1 MTNRSE
7 FSAWKLQPHIEQA
20 PLLDLEY
27 LRGRASWIR
36 DELDPVVAREG
47 PDTLRPDT
55 VVILFKFFEQLRT
68 SYLTLEYI
76 RDSRIHLALIDI
88 AGRATRW
95 PVKLID
101 EAEEIILRLEKD
113 WWINTMFAFHDG
125 IIANV
130 SSDSCVTTC
139 FQQAYALLLADGDEL
154 ECDDPAHFTYRSTS
168 GDARRYRLCAGT
180 LASRQPV
187 RVLRSHTLRSFFAPR
202 AGVRY
207 DGMYKVS
214 GWRIIQDPKTKAVH
228 YHIRFDRLPSE
239 PPIGPVLEHPT
250 AEEIDDYRE
259 YKRIRKDIRKN
270 RNYLRHGLRFGTP
283 NPGSCSTHDEVSILD
298 KPNSAETT
306 PTIKKPTPRRKPST
320 LYIHPEVVESPPKQ
334 DTPANRDGYRNNG
347 RRMSVYHYQI
357 VLYLAW
363 LSSSVHLSALTLL
376 RPFLNKLQGLRAW
389 RLLGM
394 IVLFFMLIVGLV
406 PTVSYDWGT
415 IYSPEA
421 DTSLPDTIQPTGWG
435 IPAIC
440 FWGKTYGDGFND
452 DAPIGY
458 LILIFSYVWKMGDLF
473 VSPRNLYNRT
483 IRRPLENFIAK
494 TLSVFAR
501 RYMQDGNALWLW
513 CFRGLLVIWI
523 PLVAFME
530 AMASFSASLW
540 LSALGLVFGTIQ
552 IVIPRYQNLAQ
563 TAAQESEWGFGQ
575 LVPLVL
581 LVQPIGAISEH
592 AWIRQGETTE
602 SNISEPVRRQT
613 TGSSTSD
620 HGPESEPLVD
630 DRDRHLITPRRLVE
644 VLGQRQ
650 A

>member
-1 MTNRSE
+1 MVTTQECLRYLQTGAVTKGDADISGKGVILA
-7 FSAWKLQPHIEQA
+7 FLISAYVSFTAVLVAYVTDMLEDELLTTVDRRIMRIKSRKDKHPRIHETIQHIV
-20 PLLDLEY
+20 LLLSDQQIVTGIPIMAAGFVG
-27 LRGRASWIR
+27 LRG
-36 DELDPVVAREG
+36 G
-47 PDTLRPDT
+47 
-55 VVILFKFFEQLRT
+55 Q
-68 SYLTLEYI
+68 
-76 RDSRIHLALIDI
+76 
-88 AGRATRW
+88 
-95 PVKLID
+95 
-101 EAEEIILRLEKD
+101 
-113 WWINTMFAFHDG
+113 
-125 IIANV
+125 
-130 SSDSCVTTC
+130 
-139 FQQAYALLLADGDEL
+139 
-154 ECDDPAHFTYRSTS
+154 
-168 GDARRYRLCAGT
+168 
-180 LASRQPV
+180 
-187 RVLRSHTLRSFFAPR
+187 
-202 AGVRY
+202 
-207 DGMYKVS
+207 
-214 GWRIIQDPKTKAVH
+214 
-228 YHIRFDRLPSE
+228 
-239 PPIGPVLEHPT
+239 
-250 AEEIDDYRE
+250 
-259 YKRIRKDIRKN
+259 
-270 RNYLRHGLRFGTP
+270 
-283 NPGSCSTHDEVSILD
+283 
-298 KPNSAETT
+298 
-306 PTIKKPTPRRKPST
+306 
-320 LYIHPEVVESPPKQ
+320 
-334 DTPANRDGYRNNG
+334 
-347 RRMSVYHYQI
+347 MSVYHYQI

-376 RPFLNKLQGLRAW
+376 RPFLNKHQGLRAW

-452 DAPIGY
+452 DAPNGY

-513 CFRGLLVIWI
+513 CFQGLLVIWI

-563 TAAQESEWGFGQ
+563 AAAQESKWGFGQ

-630 DRDRHLITPRRLVE
+630 DRDRHLITHRRLVE

-650 A
+650 ASYEMPAEIASRSTVFMNTVLTSRLFGSVVAILHVTILGAACVILSFDAQSIGYERGQNWTYALIAIGVYASASWLALLIFGPYSRLGRRPSRRRAALQHETHGLQKLPPSSS